1 MGFGAGFAGRGRGRG
16 AGFGMGQGRG
26 LGFGQGAVPPNTPG
40 MTSNMPYQAML
51 SPDQEITLLNVQAAD
66 IRSQLQVIEQRL
78 ADLRQ
83 SDSES

>member
-1 MGFGAGFAGRGRGRG
+1 
-16 AGFGMGQGRG
+16 
-26 LGFGQGAVPPNTPG
+26 